1 MAGILK
7 AASSIPCRKHNS
19 LSLKDYITLC
29 TNLQSYD
36 LKISKQL
43 ELFENYSNR
52 VVIEWEK
59 EKSLL
64 CLFSEH

>member
-19 LSLKDYITLC
+19 ISLKDYTTLC

-43 ELFENYSNR
+43 EFFEKYSNR
-52 VVIEWEK
+52 VQLMGK
-59 EKSLL
+59 RKSLL